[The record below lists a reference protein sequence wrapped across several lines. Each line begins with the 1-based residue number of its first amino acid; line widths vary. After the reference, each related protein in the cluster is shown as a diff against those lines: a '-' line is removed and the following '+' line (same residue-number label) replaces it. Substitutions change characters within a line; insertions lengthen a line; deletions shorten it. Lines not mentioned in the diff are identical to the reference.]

1 MIRSSRLLVLM
12 AISALALGAC
22 KKKTTPTQAATP
34 VSAPIG
40 TPENPTRS
48 STAGAPTGENSAAMQ
63 ARITAARAAVLSPVY
78 FEYDA
83 DQLRDDAK
91 ASLDK
96 KIAIMN
102 ANPTLRVRVAGHSDE
117 RGSDEYNIALGRRR
131 AEQAKKYMTDRGIN
145 GARLETTSFGRER
158 PAVVGTTED
167 AWSKNRRDEFEVVAG
182 DLTKAP

>member
-12 AISALALGAC
+12 ATTSLALGAC
-22 KKKTTPTQAATP
+22 KKKTTPTQAVTP
-34 VSAPIG
+34 VSAP
-40 TPENPTRS
+40 TPGAQTPTRS
-48 STAGAPTGENSAAMQ
+48 STGSSAPGDNSAAAQ

-78 FEYDA
+78 FAYDA
-83 DQLRDDAK
+83 DELREDAK

-102 ANPTLRVRVAGHSDE
+102 ANPSLRIRVAGHSDE

-131 AEQAKKYMTDRGIN
+131 SEQAKKYLTDRGID
-145 GARLETTSFGRER
+145 GARIETTSFGRER
-158 PAVVGTTED
+158 PAVTGTTED
-167 AWSKNRRDEFEVVAG
+167 AWAKNRRDEFEVVAG